1 MPPEIVLGGPSLVIQ
16 VNLKLNIYLLN
27 SAAIL
32 ITFFEYSFCV
42 FRDNIQQAI
51 NNKQTNNN
59 DNYRINNIFFF
70 FFLLLL
76 L

>member
-16 VNLKLNIYLLN
+16 VNLKLYIYLLN

-32 ITFFEYSFCV
+32 ITFLNIVFACSGTIYSK
-42 FRDNIQQAI
+42 QL
-51 NNKQTNNN
+51 NKQTNNN

-70 FFLLLL
+70 SIIVIIKY
-76 L
+76 